1 MSYILLQHLTQTLKE
16 RLFTLSQVMFND
28 FLLKTI
34 FKVIKFIFIAVVM
47 YFNAPFYMLTIKN
60 ILSFTDGNDG
70 DSFELDAT
78 NGNLTIKTGL
88 DFGTTVAYTLKISA
102 NDSLNTATLNLT
114 INVKTGKCI

>member
-1 MSYILLQHLTQTLKE
+1 
-16 RLFTLSQVMFND
+16 
-28 FLLKTI
+28 
-34 FKVIKFIFIAVVM
+34 M